1 MKIIYIILCIV
12 GFVLPYSQFVPF
24 LLENG
29 LDLNLFFQEL
39 FINKISS
46 FFAMDLIVSSLVLW
60 TFVFW
65 EGSRLKM
72 GYLWVYIVGN
82 LTIGVSF
89 ALPLFLLMRE
99 KQIEKQLDRSASL

>member
-1 MKIIYIILCIV
+1 MKTIYIILCIL
-12 GFVLPYSQFVPF
+12 GFVLPYSQFIPF

>member
-1 MKIIYIILCIV
+1 MKTIYIILCIL
-12 GFVLPYSQFVPF
+12 GFVLPYSQFIPF

-39 FINKISS
+39 FINNISS

-72 GYLWVYIVGN
+72 GYLWIYIVGN
-82 LTIGVSF
+82 LAIGVSF

>member
-1 MKIIYIILCIV
+1 MKTIYSILCIL
-12 GFVLPYSQFVPF
+12 GFVLPYSQFIPF

-72 GYLWVYIVGN
+72 KYLWVYIVGN

-89 ALPLFLLMRE
+89 ALPLFLLMR
-99 KQIEKQLDRSASL
+99 QKQLDRSASL